1 MAQQRITDLLRYT
14 STYIAGKPRV
24 TSVLLSSDARRSI
37 GLTEKELL
45 TPVLRPVVR
54 P

>member
-14 STYIAGKPRV
+14 GTYIAGKSRV
-24 TSVLLSSDARRSI
+24 TNVLLSGEARRSI

-45 TPVLRPVVR
+45 TPVTRPVVR